1 MRSIAIS
8 LAHNARRGVAA
19 LCLLPD
25 APKHVH
31 LIPVRDRD
39 VGVGAWRAAP
49 KRTALCHL
57 ASVPG
62 ATGKARS
69 GVEAGHQ

>member
-8 LAHNARRGVAA
+8 LAPNARRVAWQPFA
-19 LCLLPD
+19 CCLTLQ
-25 APKHVH
+25 ARSSQSV
-31 LIPVRDRD
+31 RD

-49 KRTALCHL
+49 KGTALCHL